1 MITDIIAGFLSGI
14 AGAMGL
20 GGGGI
25 LILYLT
31 LFRDIPQLHAQGIN
45 LLFFIP
51 SAVAAL
57 IKHNKNNL
65 VEWKIS
71 KNYIF
76 YGIVGLVIG
85 YGIISVLNQD
95 VIRKI
100 FAIILMSTGIKEL
113 FFKNKKRG

>member
-14 AGAMGL
+14 AGAMGI
-20 GGGGI
+20 GGGSI

-31 LFRDIPQLHAQGIN
+31 LYKDIPQLHAQGIN

-57 IKHNKNNL
+57 LKHNKNNL
-65 VEWKIS
+65 VEWKIT
-71 KNYIF
+71 KTYIF
-76 YGIVGLVIG
+76 YGSVGVIIG
-85 YGIISVLNQD
+85 YVLISVLNQD
-95 VIRKI
+95 VIGKI
-100 FAIILMSTGIKEL
+100 FAIILVSTGIKEL